1 MDTKC
6 ADEQYVFTKVNADL
20 EEVACET
27 CVKDNTKH
35 GCKSWRL
42 EQHKRQHAPAAHIRT
57 GQEKKTE
64 KRRRWKGEKER
75 RKAR

>member
-6 ADEQYVFTKVNADL
+6 ADEQYIFTKVNVDL

-27 CVKDNTKH
+27 CVKDNTAMVA
-35 GCKSWRL
+35 SWRF
-42 EQHKRQHAPAAHIRT
+42 EQYKRQHAPAAHIRT

-64 KRRRWKGEKER
+64 KRRWKGEKER
-75 RKAR
+75 RKAT